1 MLPDTTF
8 VRPTDPTSV
17 PTVLHSL
24 YGPVH
29 KGLRAQLFALQT
41 HVAATD
47 PDDTVGCADSNALT
61 REVAAH
67 LSNHASHEDT
77 WIDPLLV
84 DLTPDIAEKLEE
96 EHARFGPVFDSIL
109 LASNELT
116 SPDTTLRSEALTV
129 LNLDIS
135 RFIGGYLAHM
145 DTEERFAMPA
155 LENALGLDGVM
166 EVHGQILGS
175 IPSELM
181 AQMQAFM
188 LPAMNHSERLG
199 MLAGVRAS
207 APDEAYLATVDLA
220 RSVLDERDMEQL
232 DADLA
237 RL

>member
-8 VRPTDPTSV
+8 VQITDPASV

-29 KGLRAQLFALQT
+29 EGLRTQLFALQT
-41 HVAATD
+41 QIAATD
-47 PDDTVGCADSNALT
+47 PGDATGCADSNALT
-61 REVAAH
+61 REVASHLAH
-67 LSNHASHEDT
+67 HAHSEDT
-77 WIDPLLV
+77 WVDSLLV
-84 DLTPDIAEKLEE
+84 EFAPEIAEKLEE
-96 EHARFGPVFDSIL
+96 EHARFGPVFESIL

-116 SPDTTLRSEALTV
+116 SPDLSARSEALTV

-145 DTEERFAMPA
+145 DTDERHAVPA
-155 LENALGLDGVM
+155 LESELGLDGVM
-166 EVHGQILGS
+166 EVHGKILGS
-175 IPSELM
+175 ITPEIM

-199 MLAGVRAS
+199 MLAGVRAN
-207 APDEAYLATVDLA
+207 APEAAYLAVVDLA
-220 RSVLDERDMEQL
+220 RSVLNEVDMEQL
-232 DADLA
+232 DTDLA

>member
-8 VRPTDPTSV
+8 VQPTDPTSV

-41 HVAATD
+41 QVAATD
-47 PDDTVGCADSNALT
+47 PGDTAGCADANALT

-84 DLTPDIAEKLEE
+84 DFTPDIAEKLEE

-109 LASNELT
+109 LASNELA
-116 SPDTTLRSEALTV
+116 SSDITTRSEALTV
-129 LNLDIS
+129 LNMDIS

-145 DTEERFAMPA
+145 DTEERQAMPA
-155 LENALGLDGVM
+155 LESELGLDGVM
-166 EVHGQILGS
+166 EVHGKILGS
-175 IPSELM
+175 ITPEIM

-188 LPAMNHSERLG
+188 LPAMNHSERLA

-207 APDEAYLATVDLA
+207 APNEAYLATVDLA
-220 RSVLDERDMEQL
+220 RSVLHERDMERL

>member
-8 VRPTDPTSV
+8 VQPTDPTSV

-41 HVAATD
+41 QVAATD
-47 PDDTVGCADSNALT
+47 PGDSAGCADTHAMT
-61 REVAAH
+61 RVVAAH

-84 DLTPDIAEKLEE
+84 DFTPDIAEKLEE
-96 EHARFGPVFDSIL
+96 EHARFGPIFDSIL
-109 LASNELT
+109 LASKALT
-116 SPDTTLRSEALTV
+116 SPDTTTRSEALTV
-129 LNLDIS
+129 LNLDLS

-145 DTEERFAMPA
+145 DTEERHAMPA
-155 LENALGLDGVM
+155 LESELGLDGVM
-166 EVHGQILGS
+166 EVHGKILGS
-175 IPSELM
+175 ITPEIM

-199 MLAGVRAS
+199 MLAGVRAN
-207 APDEAYLATVDLA
+207 APDEAYFATVDLA
-220 RSVLDERDMEQL
+220 RSVLPARDMDQL
-232 DADLA
+232 YTDLA